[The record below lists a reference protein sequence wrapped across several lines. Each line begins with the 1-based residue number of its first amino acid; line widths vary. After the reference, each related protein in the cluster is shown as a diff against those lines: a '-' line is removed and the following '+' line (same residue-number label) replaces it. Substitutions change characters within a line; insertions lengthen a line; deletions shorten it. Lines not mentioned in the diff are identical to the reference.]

1 MAVFTTASVW
11 LMFRAFISGKKIC
24 LSYFIAGVLMIM
36 AFMSKGL
43 TGLFPLAVPV
53 IFLIS
58 YKKYKLKEIKDH
70 IVKPYIAIATS
81 MLLFVLLIYIFKR
94 QQAAAYSFYYFN
106 NQVLKSLSGQNENI
120 RYMYLI
126 FRFLGELVVPAFIAT
141 FLFLILK
148 WTKKYLKPV
157 KQDNKFFI
165 AMLLIAAS
173 ASLPTFI
180 SPKQRIWYLFASWP
194 FYSLAIAYYFRNTAL
209 SINKIFEK
217 KFLKRTAYVLS
228 LVLLVVS
235 TGLVLFAS
243 GTKFKRLPEFYSDL
257 ISQNVSLPNDQI
269 VMSVCPKSMSESWEV
284 LAFAQRYYK
293 ASFTPEEGK
302 EFLLADMTA
311 PECFVFDGCVPM
323 NTILKRFAL
332 YRCPTGSKEQE

>member
-1 MAVFTTASVW
+1 
-11 LMFRAFISGKKIC
+11 
-24 LSYFIAGVLMIM
+24 
-36 AFMSKGL
+36 MSKGL

-58 YKKYKLKEIKDH
+58 YKKCKFKAIKDY
-70 IVKPYIAIATS
+70 IIKPYVAIAS
-81 MLLFVLLIYIFKR
+81 AIILFAVLIYIFKK
-94 QQAAAYSFYYFN
+94 QQAEAYSFYYFN

-126 FRFLGELVVPAFIAT
+126 FRFLGELVVPAFIVI
-141 FLFLILK
+141 FLYLVLK
-148 WTKKYLKPV
+148 WTKKYLRPA

-194 FYSLAIAYYFRNTAL
+194 FYSLAVAYYFRNTAL
-209 SINKIFEK
+209 SISRIFEK
-217 KFLKRTAYVLS
+217 KFLKRTVYAFS
-228 LVLLVVS
+228 LVFLVVS
-235 TGLVLFAS
+235 IGLVLFSS

-257 ISQNVSLPNDQI
+257 ISQNVSLPNEQI
-269 VMSVCPKSMSESWEV
+269 IMSVCPKSMSESWEV

-302 EFLLADMTA
+302 EFLLADMTS
-311 PECFVFDGCVPM
+311 PECFAFDGCVPM

-332 YRCPTGSKEQE
+332 YRCPTSSKEQE